1 MRGDPELV
9 SLSQT
14 MATLSPEKESDQK
27 SGIVWLVYSI
37 TYGLTRFLGSHC
49 LLAPFTPSLDIP
61 DSESYVTRR
70 FGIRA
75 GRTSGIASFP
85 GLTSPQPSSL
95 AVRITRFVLQATIAA
110 VKAWEQAAAKTGGG
124 NEASPPQITVPRFSS
139 GLLVGGQ
146 RRSCEQG
153 DPVNKENKV
162 TSVV

>member
-1 MRGDPELV
+1 MRGDPALV

-37 TYGLTRFLGSHC
+37 TYALTRFLGSHC

-75 GRTSGIASFP
+75 GRTSGIAPFP
-85 GLTSPQPSSL
+85 GLHVTAAIVACSTNNTIRTASDDSCGEGLGTSSGKNWP
-95 AVRITRFVLQATIAA
+95 
-110 VKAWEQAAAKTGGG
+110 GGG
-124 NEASPPQITVPRFSS
+124 KEASPPQITVPRFSS

-153 DPVNKENKV
+153 EQ
-162 TSVV
+162 SH